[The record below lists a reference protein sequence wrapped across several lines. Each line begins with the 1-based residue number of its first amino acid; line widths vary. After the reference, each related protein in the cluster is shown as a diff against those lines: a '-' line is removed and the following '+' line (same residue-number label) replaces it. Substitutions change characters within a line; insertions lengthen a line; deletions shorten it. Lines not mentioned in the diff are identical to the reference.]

1 MKRLEYDQN
10 WMKESQTKNQSIL
23 LNPSNLQN
31 QLHPN
36 LDTRQSQNLT
46 QCTSKERDKADKMTE
61 EPMTLSDYLNAIS
74 KTITE
79 KKLIQKVLPTKF
91 SREFFGANANE
102 PITALTPEDNGS
114 Y

>member
-10 WMKESQTKNQSIL
+10 WMKESQAKNQSIL

-79 KKLIQKVLPTKF
+79 KKFGFINIFKMMSIYLP
-91 SREFFGANANE
+91 
-102 PITALTPEDNGS
+102 
-114 Y
+114 